1 MKISEGEKKFA
12 KNRNM
17 PLQTDLTLLTG
28 VWDDGSVSADVVRV
42 QEAWWK
48 DAGESRFDV
57 LTLSLVIGTS
67 CGIVSEYHYVLG
79 GGGGGEEG
87 RERLSL

>member
-1 MKISEGEKKFA
+1 MKISEKSA
-12 KNRNM
+12 KSRKHENIS
-17 PLQTDLTLLTG
+17 LQTDLTLLAG

-42 QEAWWK
+42 QEARWK
-48 DAGESRFDV
+48 DAGEARFDI

-79 GGGGGEEG
+79 GGGRKGATIFVE
-87 RERLSL
+87 